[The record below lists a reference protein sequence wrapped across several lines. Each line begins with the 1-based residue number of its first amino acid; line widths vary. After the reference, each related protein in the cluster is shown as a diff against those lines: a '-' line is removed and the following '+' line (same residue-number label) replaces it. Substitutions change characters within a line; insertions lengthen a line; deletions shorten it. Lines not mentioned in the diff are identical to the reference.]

1 MLASIGFWLPQPSL
15 DNRLQRLR
23 LQVVEL
29 VPPLS
34 NADQEPGGF
43 QNVQVLRDALPR
55 CADLVLRRES
65 RAQLEERLAISFR

>member
-43 QNVQVLRDALPR
+43 HNVEVLRDALPR
-55 CADLVLRRES
+55 RADLVLHRES
-65 RAQLEERLAISFR
+65 RAQLEERLTISFR